1 MEGKENLDMEAKESR
16 VGLAIHILL
25 VFIAG
30 IYPLLLFEVDFGSF
44 ALQHLILF
52 LCTMGV
58 LLYCVLLIRSGKWEI
73 HFPRT
78 RVNLMVAILAA
89 YSLIRILYKIVIT
102 NEENLESFGYEIV
115 VLAMAALYVLIIS
128 RAVFREFYFDILLYS
143 SLVVFALLLIKYFCG
158 NGVDGAIAVLLQDKS
173 GIGSYTVLVC
183 MAGVWQYIKCE
194 DKLRSFF
201 YLGVLVIG
209 FFVLFVNQSR
219 VSFWIMAAVFIA
231 VPILQRPTAELVK
244 RDMTVFFIYLFL
256 LCNMSLITSYTNL
269 LYIDVTFDLEQSVYL
284 ELLITLGGICF
295 FRYWDRIPEGVDLRR
310 LVMRRMRRGYQFLL
324 RSMSV
329 IAAGMIL
336 GGNLWKELPDRFG
349 MKAWKGFA
357 IPLIDEINQEKST
370 FYLCF
375 EQFGVIGSL
384 LLLSLCVLLVAEL
397 KKKYRFDKPVT
408 GMLVLISGVFLA
420 QLLFCKVSISI
431 LPVYWMFLIL
441 ATSYKEKEEKWSVTK
456 IKFE

>member
-16 VGLAIHILL
+16 AGVAIHILL

-73 HFPRT
+73 YFPRT

-89 YSLIRILYKIVIT
+89 YSFIRILYKIVIT

-115 VLAMAALYVLIIS
+115 VLAMAALYVLIMS
-128 RAVFREFYFDILLYS
+128 RPVFREFYFDILLYS

-219 VSFWIMAAVFIA
+219 VSFWIMAVVFIA

-244 RDMTVFFIYLFL
+244 RVMTVFFIYLFL
-256 LCNMSLITSYTNL
+256 LCNMSLITNYTNL

-284 ELLITLGGICF
+284 ELLIALGGICF

-357 IPLIDEINQEKST
+357 IPFIDEINQEKST

-384 LLLSLCVLLVAEL
+384 LLLSLCVFLVAEL

-441 ATSYKEKEEKWSVTK
+441 AISYKEKEEKWSVTK

>member
-128 RAVFREFYFDILLYS
+128 RPVFREFYFDILLYS
-143 SLVVFALLLIKYFCG
+143 SLAVFALLLIKYFCG

-173 GIGSYTVLVC
+173 GIGSYTVLVRG
-183 MAGVWQYIKCE
+183 MAIHQV
-194 DKLRSFF
+194 
-201 YLGVLVIG
+201 
-209 FFVLFVNQSR
+209 
-219 VSFWIMAAVFIA
+219 
-231 VPILQRPTAELVK
+231 
-244 RDMTVFFIYLFL
+244 
-256 LCNMSLITSYTNL
+256 
-269 LYIDVTFDLEQSVYL
+269 
-284 ELLITLGGICF
+284 
-295 FRYWDRIPEGVDLRR
+295 
-310 LVMRRMRRGYQFLL
+310 
-324 RSMSV
+324 
-329 IAAGMIL
+329 
-336 GGNLWKELPDRFG
+336 
-349 MKAWKGFA
+349 
-357 IPLIDEINQEKST
+357 
-370 FYLCF
+370 
-375 EQFGVIGSL
+375 
-384 LLLSLCVLLVAEL
+384 
-397 KKKYRFDKPVT
+397 
-408 GMLVLISGVFLA
+408 
-420 QLLFCKVSISI
+420 
-431 LPVYWMFLIL
+431 
-441 ATSYKEKEEKWSVTK
+441 
-456 IKFE
+456 

>member
-16 VGLAIHILL
+16 AGVAIHILL

-73 HFPRT
+73 YFPRT

-89 YSLIRILYKIVIT
+89 YSFIRILYKIVIT

-115 VLAMAALYVLIIS
+115 VLAMAALYVLIMS
-128 RAVFREFYFDILLYS
+128 RPVFREFYFDILLYS

-209 FFVLFVNQSR
+209 FFVNQSR
-219 VSFWIMAAVFIA
+219 VSFWIMAVVFIA

-256 LCNMSLITSYTNL
+256 LCNMSLITNYTNL

-284 ELLITLGGICF
+284 ELLIALGGICF

-336 GGNLWKELPDRFG
+336 GGYLWKVLPDRFG

-357 IPLIDEINQEKST
+357 IPFIDEINQEKST

-384 LLLSLCVLLVAEL
+384 LLLSLCVFLVAEL

-441 ATSYKEKEEKWSVTK
+441 AISYKEKEEKWSVTK

>member
-16 VGLAIHILL
+16 AGVAIHILL

-73 HFPRT
+73 YFPRT

-89 YSLIRILYKIVIT
+89 YSFIRILYKIVIT

-115 VLAMAALYVLIIS
+115 VLAMAALYVLIMS
-128 RAVFREFYFDILLYS
+128 RPVFREFYFDILLYS

-201 YLGVLVIG
+201 YLGMLVIG

-219 VSFWIMAAVFIA
+219 VSFWIMAVVFIA

-256 LCNMSLITSYTNL
+256 LCNMSLITNYTNL

-284 ELLITLGGICF
+284 ELLIALGGICF

-357 IPLIDEINQEKST
+357 IPFIDEINQEKST

-384 LLLSLCVLLVAEL
+384 LLLSLCVFLVAEL

-441 ATSYKEKEEKWSVTK
+441 AISYKEKEEKWSVTK

>member
-1 MEGKENLDMEAKESR
+1 
-16 VGLAIHILL
+16 
-25 VFIAG
+25 
-30 IYPLLLFEVDFGSF
+30 
-44 ALQHLILF
+44 
-52 LCTMGV
+52 
-58 LLYCVLLIRSGKWEI
+58 
-73 HFPRT
+73 
-78 RVNLMVAILAA
+78 MVAILAA
-89 YSLIRILYKIVIT
+89 YSFIRILYKIVIT

-115 VLAMAALYVLIIS
+115 VLAMAALYVLIMS
-128 RAVFREFYFDILLYS
+128 RPVFREFYFDILLYS

-219 VSFWIMAAVFIA
+219 VSFWIMAVVFIA

-256 LCNMSLITSYTNL
+256 LCNMSLITNYTNL

-284 ELLITLGGICF
+284 ELLIALGGICF

-357 IPLIDEINQEKST
+357 IPFIDEINQEKST

-420 QLLFCKVSISI
+420 QLLFWKVSISI
-431 LPVYWMFLIL
+431 LPVYWMFLVL
-441 ATSYKEKEEKWSVTK
+441 AISYKEKEEKWSVTK

>member
-1 MEGKENLDMEAKESR
+1 
-16 VGLAIHILL
+16 
-25 VFIAG
+25 
-30 IYPLLLFEVDFGSF
+30 
-44 ALQHLILF
+44 
-52 LCTMGV
+52 
-58 LLYCVLLIRSGKWEI
+58 
-73 HFPRT
+73 
-78 RVNLMVAILAA
+78 MVAILAA

-115 VLAMAALYVLIIS
+115 VLAMAALYVLIMS
-128 RAVFREFYFDILLYS
+128 RPVFREFYFDILLYS

-284 ELLITLGGICF
+284 ELLIALGGICF

-441 ATSYKEKEEKWSVTK
+441 AISYKEKEEKWSVTK

>member
-1 MEGKENLDMEAKESR
+1 
-16 VGLAIHILL
+16 
-25 VFIAG
+25 
-30 IYPLLLFEVDFGSF
+30 
-44 ALQHLILF
+44 
-52 LCTMGV
+52 
-58 LLYCVLLIRSGKWEI
+58 
-73 HFPRT
+73 
-78 RVNLMVAILAA
+78 MVAILAA

-128 RAVFREFYFDILLYS
+128 RPVFREFYFDILLYS

-219 VSFWIMAAVFIA
+219 VSFWIMAVVFIA

-256 LCNMSLITSYTNL
+256 LCNMSLITNYTNL

-284 ELLITLGGICF
+284 ELLTALGGICF

-357 IPLIDEINQEKST
+357 IPFIDEINQEKST

-420 QLLFCKVSISI
+420 QLLFWKVSISI
-431 LPVYWMFLIL
+431 LPVYWMFLVL
-441 ATSYKEKEEKWSVTK
+441 AISYKEKEEKWSVTK

>member
-115 VLAMAALYVLIIS
+115 VLAMAALYVLIMS
-128 RAVFREFYFDILLYS
+128 RPVFREFYFDILLYS

-284 ELLITLGGICF
+284 ELLIALGGFAFSGIGTG
-295 FRYWDRIPEGVDLRR
+295 FR
-310 LVMRRMRRGYQFLL
+310 
-324 RSMSV
+324 
-329 IAAGMIL
+329 
-336 GGNLWKELPDRFG
+336 
-349 MKAWKGFA
+349 
-357 IPLIDEINQEKST
+357 
-370 FYLCF
+370 
-375 EQFGVIGSL
+375 
-384 LLLSLCVLLVAEL
+384 
-397 KKKYRFDKPVT
+397 
-408 GMLVLISGVFLA
+408 
-420 QLLFCKVSISI
+420 KVWI
-431 LPVYWMFLIL
+431 
-441 ATSYKEKEEKWSVTK
+441 
-456 IKFE
+456 

>member
-1 MEGKENLDMEAKESR
+1 
-16 VGLAIHILL
+16 
-25 VFIAG
+25 
-30 IYPLLLFEVDFGSF
+30 
-44 ALQHLILF
+44 
-52 LCTMGV
+52 
-58 LLYCVLLIRSGKWEI
+58 
-73 HFPRT
+73 
-78 RVNLMVAILAA
+78 MVAILAA

-128 RAVFREFYFDILLYS
+128 RPVFREFYFDILLYS
-143 SLVVFALLLIKYFCG
+143 SLAVFALLLIKYFCG

-219 VSFWIMAAVFIA
+219 VSFWIMAVVFIA

-256 LCNMSLITSYTNL
+256 LCNMSLITNYTNL

-284 ELLITLGGICF
+284 ELLIALGGICF

-357 IPLIDEINQEKST
+357 IPFIDEINQEKST

-420 QLLFCKVSISI
+420 QLLFWKVSISI
-431 LPVYWMFLIL
+431 LPVYWMFLVL
-441 ATSYKEKEEKWSVTK
+441 AISYKEKEEKWSVTK

>member
-16 VGLAIHILL
+16 AGVAIHILL

-73 HFPRT
+73 YFPRT

-89 YSLIRILYKIVIT
+89 YSFIRILYKIVIT

-115 VLAMAALYVLIIS
+115 VLAMAALYVLIMS
-128 RAVFREFYFDILLYS
+128 RPVFREFYFDILLYS

-219 VSFWIMAAVFIA
+219 VSFWIMAVVFIA

-256 LCNMSLITSYTNL
+256 LCNMSLITNYTNL

-284 ELLITLGGICF
+284 ELLIALGGICF

-357 IPLIDEINQEKST
+357 IPFIDEINQEKST

-420 QLLFCKVSISI
+420 QLLFWKVSISI
-431 LPVYWMFLIL
+431 LPVYWMFLVL
-441 ATSYKEKEEKWSVTK
+441 AISYKEKEEKWSGTK
-456 IKFE
+456 SKFE

>member
-1 MEGKENLDMEAKESR
+1 M
-16 VGLAIHILL
+16 
-25 VFIAG
+25 
-30 IYPLLLFEVDFGSF
+30 
-44 ALQHLILF
+44 
-52 LCTMGV
+52 
-58 LLYCVLLIRSGKWEI
+58 
-73 HFPRT
+73 
-78 RVNLMVAILAA
+78 
-89 YSLIRILYKIVIT
+89 
-102 NEENLESFGYEIV
+102 
-115 VLAMAALYVLIIS
+115 
-128 RAVFREFYFDILLYS
+128 
-143 SLVVFALLLIKYFCG
+143 
-158 NGVDGAIAVLLQDKS
+158 DGAIAVLLQDKS

-284 ELLITLGGICF
+284 ELLIALGGICF

-357 IPLIDEINQEKST
+357 IPFIDEINQEKST

-420 QLLFCKVSISI
+420 QLLFWKVSISI
-431 LPVYWMFLIL
+431 LPVYWMFLVL
-441 ATSYKEKEEKWSVTK
+441 AISYKEKEEKWSVTK

>member
-1 MEGKENLDMEAKESR
+1 MEGKENLDMEGKESR
-16 VGLAIHILL
+16 AGVAIHILL

-58 LLYCVLLIRSGKWEI
+58 LLYCVLLIRSVKWEI

-89 YSLIRILYKIVIT
+89 YSFIRILYKIVIT

-115 VLAMAALYVLIIS
+115 VLAIAALYVLIMS
-128 RAVFREFYFDILLYS
+128 RPVFREFYFDILLYS

-420 QLLFCKVSISI
+420 QLLFCKVSISRKGRKM
-431 LPVYWMFLIL
+431 V
-441 ATSYKEKEEKWSVTK
+441 SD
-456 IKFE
+456 

>member
-16 VGLAIHILL
+16 AGVAIHILL

-73 HFPRT
+73 YFPRT

-89 YSLIRILYKIVIT
+89 YSFIRILYKIVIT

-115 VLAMAALYVLIIS
+115 VLAMAALYVLIMS
-128 RAVFREFYFDILLYS
+128 RPVFREFYFDILLYS

-219 VSFWIMAAVFIA
+219 VSFWIMAVVFIA

-256 LCNMSLITSYTNL
+256 LCNMSLITNYTNL

-284 ELLITLGGICF
+284 ELLIALGGICF

-357 IPLIDEINQEKST
+357 IPFIDEINQEKST

-384 LLLSLCVLLVAEL
+384 LLLSLCVFLVAEL

-441 ATSYKEKEEKWSVTK
+441 AISYKEKEEKWSVTK

>member
-16 VGLAIHILL
+16 AGVAIHILL

-73 HFPRT
+73 YFPRT

-89 YSLIRILYKIVIT
+89 YSFIRILYKIVIT

-115 VLAMAALYVLIIS
+115 VLAMAALYVLIMS
-128 RAVFREFYFDILLYS
+128 RPVFREFYFDILLYS

-219 VSFWIMAAVFIA
+219 VSFWIMAVVFIA

-256 LCNMSLITSYTNL
+256 LCNMSLITNYTNL

-284 ELLITLGGICF
+284 ELLIALGGICF

-357 IPLIDEINQEKST
+357 IPFIDEINQEKST

-420 QLLFCKVSISI
+420 QLLFWKVSISI
-431 LPVYWMFLIL
+431 LPVYWMFLVL
-441 ATSYKEKEEKWSVTK
+441 AISYKEKEEKWSVTK

>member
-73 HFPRT
+73 YFPRT

-89 YSLIRILYKIVIT
+89 YSFIRILYKIVIT

-115 VLAMAALYVLIIS
+115 VLAMAALYVLIMS
-128 RAVFREFYFDILLYS
+128 RPVFREFYFDILLYS

-284 ELLITLGGICF
+284 ELLIALGGICF

-357 IPLIDEINQEKST
+357 IPFIDEINQEKST

-420 QLLFCKVSISI
+420 QLLFWKVSISI
-431 LPVYWMFLIL
+431 LPVYWMFLVL
-441 ATSYKEKEEKWSVTK
+441 AISYKEKEEKWSVTK